1 MIYRGSSKI
10 DKRNDTLTSYVFYD
24 NDKTITEQIA
34 ANDLQQKIL
43 DAGKIYDD
51 DLIIYDCA
59 DNKICVLS
67 NIPDIFELDKKMGN
81 DGNSYVKF
89 DNMTITSLV
98 PCNLNEIKNQ
108 YSGAIW
114 FEDTYYD
121 IDENDLSQSGYK
133 EDEYKLQ
140 DSYTFTSINKKYSK
154 MKGVL
159 KTSIAPDDNTSQT
172 LTYLLMHDNSVQTN
186 IQLSPDFYNIVHMLG
201 NEDHENYYAVNLSA
215 FKKYDESNPSSQNC
229 RFGTNT
235 VPTSYWKI

>member
-1 MIYRGSSKI
+1 MIYRGSSTI
-10 DKRNDTLTSYVFYD
+10 DKNNDKLTSYVFYD
-24 NDKTITEQIA
+24 NNKSTREQIA

-43 DAGKIYDD
+43 DAGKIYND

-67 NIPDIFELDKKMGN
+67 NVPDIFELDKKIGN
-81 DGNSYVKF
+81 DGNSYVTF
-89 DNMTITSLV
+89 DNMTVTSLV
-98 PCNLNEIKNQ
+98 PCNLTEIKNQ
-108 YSGAIW
+108 YSNAIW

-121 IDENDLSQSGYK
+121 IDENDLSQSRYR
-133 EDEYKLQ
+133 EDEYKLN
-140 DSYTFTSINKKYSK
+140 DSFTFTSINKKYSK

-186 IQLSPDFYNIVHMLG
+186 IRISPAFETIVHMLG
-201 NEDHENYYAVNLSA
+201 NDENYYAVNLSA

>member
-10 DKRNDTLTSYVFYD
+10 DKNNDTLTSYVFYD
-24 NDKTITEQIA
+24 NDKTIAVPIA

-43 DAGKIYDD
+43 DAGKIYND
-51 DLIIYDCA
+51 DLIIYDY
-59 DNKICVLS
+59 DYNKICVLS
-67 NIPDIFELDKKMGN
+67 NVPDIFEIDKKIGN
-81 DGNSYVKF
+81 DGNSYVIF
-89 DNMTITSLV
+89 NNTTITSLV
-98 PCNLNEIKNQ
+98 PCIFNELINE

-114 FEDTYYD
+114 FEDIYYD
-121 IDENDLSQSGYK
+121 IDKNDSSQSRYK
-133 EDEYKLQ
+133 SDEYNLR
-140 DSYTFTSINKKYSK
+140 DSFSLSSLNKKYSK
-154 MKGVL
+154 MEGVI
-159 KTSIAPDDNTSQT
+159 KTSIAPNDNTSQT

-215 FKKYDESNPSSQNC
+215 FKKYDEYGSSNQNC